1 MIRINYRIKEG
12 ELKVYLQDEIDQHSA
27 AGIRDFIDTLLDK
40 HEMISKLVF
49 DLSKV
54 TFMDSSGI
62 GVILGRYKLM
72 KHRRGRID
80 IENPTASVKKVLKIA
95 GIYSL
100 VENSR
105 VS

>member
-1 MIRINYRIKEG
+1 MIRINYRIKAD
-12 ELKVYLQDEIDQHSA
+12 ELTVFLQDEIDQHSA
-27 AGIRDFIDTLLDK
+27 AGIREFIDKLINR
-40 HEMISKLVF
+40 HELITKLVF
-49 DLSKV
+49 DLSNV

-72 KHRRGRID
+72 KARGGSIAVQKPN
-80 IENPTASVKKVLKIA
+80 ESVKRVLRIA

-100 VENSR
+100 AEESR